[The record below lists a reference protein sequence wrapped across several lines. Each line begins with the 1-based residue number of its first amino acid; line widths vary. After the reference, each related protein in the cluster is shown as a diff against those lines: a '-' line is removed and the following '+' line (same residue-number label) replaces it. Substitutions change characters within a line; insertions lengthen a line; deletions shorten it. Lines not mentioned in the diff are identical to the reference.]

1 MAILLNGLFKKPLE
15 YGIIYSGDIMKN
27 YKVTNRGKILL
38 TTIFIAMI
46 GSYFF
51 NSIIFYFLSG
61 LFLAIVG
68 IEIINYLVHSFKNN
82 PSKTK
87 ALSNEEKFDVEEKT
101 ENLEETIRL
110 ADEGQEKQQEMLGK
124 VTENKLT
131 EEASHKNNEG
141 IALEDSE
148 EEYEKM
154 VDDYESIEE
163 DIQSME
169 RDLEALG
176 KQANHLSKESVEN
189 YYLDKKKEIDSN
201 LENSVSEASQIF
213 EEESLIDTLF
223 DKLKDFLSFK
233 RYRKGDLVLHNH
245 FGIGKIIE
253 TEETLKVSFI
263 NEQIEEII
271 EFEYDKNNK
280 IPELNLFKAPKSE
293 DERQYYYNYKR
304 DISEELLNTIDKINL
319 NLPDIECQWNVF
331 LKSEGTFEK
340 HDFIVISDQVHVFS
354 KTSKNK
360 IQCHLLEELLKDIDL
375 EIKKHEISDY
385 SSINSILLKAKVKGL
400 MSLDQVNAV
409 NQRIAEANIKDFNE
423 RMQYSVKTEDL

>member
-15 YGIIYSGDIMKN
+15 YGIIYPGDMMKN

-38 TTIFIAMI
+38 TTIFIAMV

-51 NSIIFYFLSG
+51 NPAIFYFLSG
-61 LFLAIVG
+61 LFLVLVG
-68 IEIINYLVHSFKNN
+68 IETINYLLHSFKKN

-87 ALSNEEKFDVEEKT
+87 ALLNEEEFDVEKKA
-101 ENLEETIRL
+101 ENLEKAIRVE
-110 ADEGQEKQQEMLGK
+110 DEDQEIQQEMLEK

-131 EEASHKNNEG
+131 EEVPHKRNGG

-148 EEYEKM
+148 EGYEKM

-169 RDLEALG
+169 KDLEAIG
-176 KQANHLSKESVEN
+176 KQATNLSKESVEN
-189 YYLDKKKEIDSN
+189 YYLDKKKEIDNN
-201 LENSVSEASQIF
+201 LENSVNEASHFF

-253 TEETLKVSFI
+253 TEEALKVSFI

-280 IPELNLFKAPKSE
+280 IPELNLFKAPKGE

-304 DISEELLNTIDKINL
+304 DVSKELLITIDKINL
-319 NLPDIECQWNVF
+319 NLPDIKCQWNVF
-331 LKSEGTFEK
+331 LKSEDTFEK
-340 HDFIVISDQVHVFS
+340 HDFIAISDQVHVFS
-354 KTSKNK
+354 KTSKDK
-360 IQCHLLEELLKDIDL
+360 MQCQLLVGLLKGIDL

-385 SSINSILLKAKVKGL
+385 PSINSILLKAKVKGI
-400 MSLDQVNAV
+400 MSLDQINTV

-423 RMQYSVKTEDL
+423 RMQYLVKTEDL